1 MNESWIWY
9 RMCDMNHECAHPWV
23 MSHAHIH
30 ESCHTRQT
38 YGMRILSRT
47 HSLDINVFCEQ
58 KKARAPALLKK
69 LDGILKG
76 KEYLERNVF
85 SVADVA
91 VLYMHTYA
99 HAHTSTHPHTH
110 THTHAH
116 PCTHTHTHART
127 LTHACIHTRKGVC
140 LAEYVLYCSCCSVTY
155 THTHRHTESSI
166 SNRTSS
172 VLLML
177 QY

>member
-1 MNESWIWY
+1 
-9 RMCDMNHECAHPWV
+9 

-99 HAHTSTHPHTH
+99 HAHTYTHPHTH